1 MHALSLVLFLAAAHA
16 APEHEDDAERLK
28 ALAKEVSRRVEV
40 IRGLEFRREVAVR
53 VVGDA
58 EAREHFRKRV
68 TLLYPPER
76 MEHDEAVLTQLGLL
90 PAGTSLLDSLLDL
103 LEEQA
108 GGYYDPPSNTFF
120 VLDDTPPDTAPML
133 MAHELT
139 HALDDQHYDL
149 DGLIAE
155 VGTDDDRST
164 ALSAVVEGSG
174 TAVMSVFTVRE
185 IQAGRLAP
193 DVLEQIRQSEAGR
206 AERLR
211 AAPQWLQRSLIAPYT
226 LGLNFVLR
234 GDPRRLLTP
243 DLADDINRAFS
254 EPPSSSEQILHP
266 EKYWG
271 EVRDEPRH
279 LELPDLASH
288 FGARW
293 SLAAAGRLGE
303 LSLGVLTGATAP
315 DPASQEATAPLHWT
329 NDAAS
334 GLSGDLYQHYVDGSQ
349 RATLLMLVWDSERD
363 AEEFLEALSAH
374 PGRRSF
380 QAGERVVLLAGAPD
394 HRAPSLAAKALS
406 GLRLGE

>member
-1 MHALSLVLFLAAAHA
+1 MHPLSLALLLAVTT
-16 APEHEDDAERLK
+16 APQNDAEARLQ
-28 ALAKEVSRRVEV
+28 ALVRDVSAQVEA
-40 IRGLEFRREVAVR
+40 IRGLEFQREVAVR
-53 VVGDA
+53 IVGDA
-58 EAREHFRKRV
+58 EAREHFRNRV

-76 MEHDEAVLTQLGLL
+76 MQHDEAVLSQLGLL
-90 PAGTSLLDSLLDL
+90 PPGTSLLEALLDL

-139 HALDDQHYDL
+139 HALDDQHFDL
-149 DGLIAE
+149 DGLIAGA
-155 VGTDDDRST
+155 GTDDDRST
-164 ALSAVVEGSG
+164 AISSVVEGSG

-211 AAPQWLQRSLIAPYT
+211 AAPPWLQRSLIAPYT

-234 GDPRRLLTP
+234 GDPRRLLGP
-243 DLADDINRAFS
+243 DLADDINAAFR

-271 EVRDEPRH
+271 DVRDEPRR
-279 LELPDLASH
+279 LDLPDLAVQL
-288 FGARW
+288 GTGW
-293 SLAAAGRLGE
+293 SLAATGRLGE
-303 LSLGVLTGATAP
+303 LSLGALTGATTP
-315 DPASQEATAPLHWT
+315 DPASLDATTPQRWT
-329 NDAAS
+329 NAAAS
-334 GLSGDLYQHYVDGSQ
+334 GLGGDLYQHYVNGGE
-349 RATLLMLVWDSERD
+349 RATLLLVLWDSERD
-363 AEEFLEALSAH
+363 ADEFLEALSAL

-380 QAGERVVLLAGAPD
+380 RAGERVVLLAGVPEG
-394 HRAPSLAAKALS
+394 RESTLAAAALS
-406 GLRLGE
+406 SLRVGE